1 MINSL
6 SICDVSKSDSKNFS
20 SVNKFRF
27 TSNFAKMSKALFELE
42 IVRIEAKI
50 LNLNRISELLMD
62 FDIARHFSVGT
73 RGGKQGL
80 EVCQCTLALS
90 VASALDCRHSDKIAQ
105 AATQP
110 AAFLAI

>member
-1 MINSL
+1 M
-6 SICDVSKSDSKNFS
+6 
-20 SVNKFRF
+20 
-27 TSNFAKMSKALFELE
+27 
-42 IVRIEAKI
+42 RIEAKI
-50 LNLNRISELLMD
+50 SNLNKIFELLMD